1 LARHHPQELQ
11 PVRGQRVRGRH
22 QPVPDGARLPPPAR
36 AQGQAAVERRAR
48 ADRTLVRLFSSSSPP
63 HQFHRLPAIPLPAC
77 VSSASVWDTRHGV
90 RAEVLCSRHSLAVSH
105 CSPPPGGALQALV
118 LASLDEYR
126 RPLGKVSTTQS
137 ATLAATGLIWTRY
150 CLVIRPIN
158 YSLSVCNFSL
168 GLANAVQCFRAYRF
182 QRAARLGAV

>member
-1 LARHHPQELQ
+1 MSK
-11 PVRGQRVRGRH
+11 VYK
-22 QPVPDGARLPPPAR
+22 
-36 AQGQAAVERRAR
+36 AVVAV
-48 ADRTLVRLFSSSSPP
+48 ADRFVPSKLRPLWEHDAGPKTIF
-63 HQFHRLPAIPLPAC
+63 FWAPAFK
-77 VSSASVWDTRHGV
+77 W
-90 RAEVLCSRHSLAVSH
+90 
-105 CSPPPGGALQALV
+105 ALV